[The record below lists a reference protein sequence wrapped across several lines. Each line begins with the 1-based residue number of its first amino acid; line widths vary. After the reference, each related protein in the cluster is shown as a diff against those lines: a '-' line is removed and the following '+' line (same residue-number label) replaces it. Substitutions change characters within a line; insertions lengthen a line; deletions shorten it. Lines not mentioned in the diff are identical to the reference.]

1 LVNLKEE
8 TTSCRLE
15 DNVKMD
21 LKRETGCDDVDCI
34 HVIQDRVQWCA
45 LVKTGSIKGG
55 EYLD

>member
-1 LVNLKEE
+1 
-8 TTSCRLE
+8 LE